1 MECLNCHAHLPE
13 GAKFC
18 IECGTSAPL
27 ACPAC
32 GNACGAAANFCPA
45 CGARLAPSRVYPTAP
60 AQSLAAARTLRD
72 AASEHA
78 ERRQLT
84 ILFCDL
90 IGSTE
95 MSSRLDPEDLR
106 VVIGAYYQCV
116 ADTMGQ
122 FDGFV
127 ARFVGDGAMVF
138 FGYPHGHEDNAVR
151 AVRAALALVSNL
163 GKLTT
168 LDIRLSVRIGVATG
182 LVVVGELVNAG
193 VAGEQTAL
201 GETPNLAARL
211 QALAE
216 PNAIVIADSTRRLA
230 GDQFTYRDLGNVSI
244 KGFDVPVHVW
254 QVTGTTRGSDS
265 FAVLRPD
272 MPPRKET
279 PAGVGPTPIVGREQ
293 ERGLLHDCWEQ
304 VTEGRGRVVLLTG
317 DPGIGKSRLVQ
328 TLSADI
334 ERESHVLLEL
344 RCSEYHANSPLY
356 PVVSLLWNVLSWRR
370 GDSDEIRLEKL
381 AAFCARYQ
389 VSPTE
394 GLPLLISLLSMP
406 PSKRFP
412 LPPMSPE
419 REKQRTL
426 QTLLG
431 AVIALAAERPVFAV
445 VEDLHWV
452 DPTTMEFLTLLVD
465 QVPTVRLFVLL
476 TARFPFR
483 PPWPPH
489 SHVTPVVLTRLTRR
503 QAGEV
508 VARVAGSRLLPPDV
522 VSQIV
527 AKTDGVPLYVEE
539 LTKAALESGVVR
551 APGDGPPLAGSPP
564 WIAIP
569 TTLQDSLTARLDR
582 LASAK
587 VIAQLGATLGREFSY
602 ALLRSVSSMDE
613 RLLDQELARLTD
625 AEFLYARGTPP
636 DTTYVFKHAL
646 IQEAAYHSLLKSAR
660 HQYHRRIAEVMVRHF
675 PAEAEAQPEYV
686 AMHFTEG
693 GEAVAAVQWWQ
704 RAGRRAFSRAA
715 YAEATAHFT
724 KGLDMLT
731 SMPVSAERD
740 QRELAL
746 QVEFGYALI
755 PVRGWAASDTARA
768 FTRAGELS
776 RQIGD
781 TPVHFRALWGLG
793 AFHFVRGDQRQADQV
808 AEQCMLVA
816 GKTNDIDAI
825 MEAHY
830 LRGITSC
837 VMGDFVAGQHDLEE
851 CVRIYGTG
859 KREAHRVLYGQD
871 VKASALGWLA
881 MARWVCGHPDEAL
894 DCAKES
900 LEFVRDATQ
909 PFLLARGLAS
919 VGFVHVFRGDPQ
931 GPDSPLQAAI
941 ALCTEQGFTYF
952 HAVVSAFHGANLA
965 RLGKPQEGIS
975 VMQANVRALRTVGSE
990 LLFTLIFADLASV
1003 HLALAQIDEGLAA
1016 VNDGLKCVER
1026 NGERWAEA
1034 ELYRIRGQLLLARGL
1049 QDAALVEKCF
1059 SQALDIARR
1068 QQAKAYELRAASGL
1082 AQLWRRQGR
1091 DREAQALLTEAIGAW
1106 PEAPQTAD
1114 LVAAKQLRDLT

>member
-1 MECLNCHAHLPE
+1 M
-13 GAKFC
+13 
-18 IECGTSAPL
+18 
-27 ACPAC
+27 
-32 GNACGAAANFCPA
+32 
-45 CGARLAPSRVYPTAP
+45 
-60 AQSLAAARTLRD
+60 
-72 AASEHA
+72 
-78 ERRQLT
+78 
-84 ILFCDL
+84 
-90 IGSTE
+90 
-95 MSSRLDPEDLR
+95 
-106 VVIGAYYQCV
+106 
-116 ADTMGQ
+116 
-122 FDGFV
+122 
-127 ARFVGDGAMVF
+127 
-138 FGYPHGHEDNAVR
+138 
-151 AVRAALALVSNL
+151 
-163 GKLTT
+163 TT

-304 VTEGRGRVVLLTG
+304 VTEGQGRVVLLTG

-551 APGDGPPLAGSPP
+551 APGDGPPPEV
-564 WIAIP
+564 
-569 TTLQDSLTARLDR
+569 R
-582 LASAK
+582 
-587 VIAQLGATLGREFSY
+587 
-602 ALLRSVSSMDE
+602 
-613 RLLDQELARLTD
+613 
-625 AEFLYARGTPP
+625 
-636 DTTYVFKHAL
+636 
-646 IQEAAYHSLLKSAR
+646 R
-660 HQYHRRIAEVMVRHF
+660 H
-675 PAEAEAQPEYV
+675 
-686 AMHFTEG
+686 
-693 GEAVAAVQWWQ
+693 
-704 RAGRRAFSRAA
+704 
-715 YAEATAHFT
+715 
-724 KGLDMLT
+724 GL
-731 SMPVSAERD
+731 PFRP
-740 QRELAL
+740 RC
-746 QVEFGYALI
+746 
-755 PVRGWAASDTARA
+755 R
-768 FTRAGELS
+768 TR
-776 RQIGD
+776 
-781 TPVHFRALWGLG
+781 
-793 AFHFVRGDQRQADQV
+793 
-808 AEQCMLVA
+808 
-816 GKTNDIDAI
+816 
-825 MEAHY
+825 
-830 LRGITSC
+830 
-837 VMGDFVAGQHDLEE
+837 
-851 CVRIYGTG
+851 
-859 KREAHRVLYGQD
+859 
-871 VKASALGWLA
+871 
-881 MARWVCGHPDEAL
+881 
-894 DCAKES
+894 
-900 LEFVRDATQ
+900 
-909 PFLLARGLAS
+909 
-919 VGFVHVFRGDPQ
+919 
-931 GPDSPLQAAI
+931 
-941 ALCTEQGFTYF
+941 
-952 HAVVSAFHGANLA
+952 
-965 RLGKPQEGIS
+965 
-975 VMQANVRALRTVGSE
+975 
-990 LLFTLIFADLASV
+990 
-1003 HLALAQIDEGLAA
+1003 
-1016 VNDGLKCVER
+1016 
-1026 NGERWAEA
+1026 
-1034 ELYRIRGQLLLARGL
+1034 
-1049 QDAALVEKCF
+1049 
-1059 SQALDIARR
+1059 
-1068 QQAKAYELRAASGL
+1068 
-1082 AQLWRRQGR
+1082 
-1091 DREAQALLTEAIGAW
+1091 
-1106 PEAPQTAD
+1106 
-1114 LVAAKQLRDLT
+1114 